1 MKHDTDNSGS
11 IQINEFREIYREINE
26 WIALFNSLDEDHS
39 GKMEYGEF
47 VNAMKRL
54 QFHVSDQMFLPLFQ
68 NIDTLH
74 NNFIDLNGFIK
85 VVSILQ
91 VLEMKFAMRDT
102 THSGRITVD
111 INDILD
117 FILTLPI

>member
-1 MKHDTDNSGS
+1 M
-11 IQINEFREIYREINE
+11 Q
-26 WIALFNSLDEDHS
+26 ALFNSLDEDHS

-54 QFHVSDQMFLPLFQ
+54 QYMMCWVCVIVRFHVSEQMYLPLFQ
-68 NIDTLH
+68 NIDNLH

>member
-1 MKHDTDNSGS
+1 MHGML
-11 IQINEFREIYREINE
+11 IVR
-26 WIALFNSLDEDHS
+26 
-39 GKMEYGEF
+39 
-47 VNAMKRL
+47 
-54 QFHVSDQMFLPLFQ
+54 FHISDQMFLPLFQ